1 MTRGRPLSRPLWAQV
16 AAVGAAASHRVDL
29 VHAVIPVGGGFA
41 TFSRLWPRLAA
52 RRPVL
57 HTVPSV
63 VDPAHL
69 WGARPLGRTVA
80 MSAATAQVLAA
91 AGFGPV
97 DVVGPVLRLGPWPP
111 RPRARRTPP
120 MVLALGDGGAEEALL
135 AAGVATRAGARF
147 QLVLVANGQGGGGH
161 AGRPDEDALRA
172 IAAREGLLDM
182 EVLRRISDMPGLLAA
197 ADVLLYVP
205 RALVG
210 RADVPAPVL
219 QALATGRPVILS
231 DLPQFAALRDTVL
244 RGPVADPHRTGHLLR
259 ELLDRPWWWEHLAER
274 GGRWWRSASRPSARP
289 RRTRPSTANCWSA
302 GGRGPDGPV
311 QVRAEPWWPPPCGD
325 RTRVGACRP
334 GSRRG
339 GHRRAEPVGAVV
351 AGHDGAGR
359 HRGPPPAR
367 PAGYRA
373 LAPCR
378 FGRGSFTRAP
388 RPFDRAGAHLTVPSG
403 RSAG

>member
-1 MTRGRPLSRPLWAQV
+1 MAADPRVPRVLILTGEPLDGPEGPASDLARGLVRAMPYAEYLWLRRWWGTSGTSAPGRAAGGRALPLVTRGRPLSRPLWAQV

-29 VHAVIPVGGGFA
+29 VHAVIPVGSGFA

-80 MSAATAQVLAA
+80 MSGATAQVLAA

-135 AAGVATRAGARF
+135 AAGVAARAGARF

-231 DLPQFAALRDTVL
+231 DLPQFAALHDTVL

-274 GGRWWRSASRPSARP
+274 GR
-289 RRTRPSTANCWSA
+289 
-302 GGRGPDGPV
+302 
-311 QVRAEPWWPPPCGD
+311 
-325 RTRVGACRP
+325 
-334 GSRRG
+334 
-339 GHRRAEPVGAVV
+339 AVV
-351 AGHDGAGR
+351 EERFAPERAAEAYADLYRELLVGGGQGA
-359 HRGPPPAR
+359 
-367 PAGYRA
+367 
-373 LAPCR
+373 
-378 FGRGSFTRAP
+378 
-388 RPFDRAGAHLTVPSG
+388 
-403 RSAG
+403 